1 MAIVSRITG
10 LAMAA
15 AMAMGMASAAQ
26 AAPTISFAGGSG
38 SFGNAAFGVG
48 PFTDVYT
55 FTVPHDGF
63 ISVLLTSTST
73 GPADNVNFNYTDV
86 TLNGVSFDV
95 ISRGVNELR
104 QLIKAPVLAGTQT
117 ISITGASG
125 ALGAYSGSLTFGG
138 VPEPKSWALM
148 IVGFGLAGAAM
159 RRRAAKRTMVAAVA

>member
-1 MAIVSRITG
+1 M
-10 LAMAA
+10 
-15 AMAMGMASAAQ
+15 
-26 AAPTISFAGGSG
+26 
-38 SFGNAAFGVG
+38 
-48 PFTDVYT
+48 
-55 FTVPHDGF
+55 
-63 ISVLLTSTST
+63 
-73 GPADNVNFNYTDV
+73 
-86 TLNGVSFDV
+86 

-117 ISITGASG
+117 ISISGASG

>member
-15 AMAMGMASAAQ
+15 AMALGTASTAQ
-26 AAPTISFAGGSG
+26 AAQTISFSGGSG
-38 SFGNAAFGVG
+38 SFGNSAFGVG
-48 PFTDVYT
+48 PFTHVYT
-55 FTVPHDGF
+55 FAVPHDGF
-63 ISVLLTSTST
+63 LSVLLTSTT
-73 GPADNVNFNYTDV
+73 TAPINNVNFNTTYV
-86 TLNGVSFDV
+86 KLNGVTFDIV
-95 ISRGVNELR
+95 SRGVNEIR

-125 ALGAYSGSLTFGG
+125 ALGAYAGTLTFGG